1 MNNEIQTIQK
11 LLEKHNYI
19 EAEKQAA
26 LLTNRFPKNSGSFQA
41 LGICQ
46 MSQYKDTQAIKSF
59 QKGLK
64 IDPNDFGLNHNISLV
79 YFRNDL
85 IKKALTH
92 NQTSIESS
100 PEHPLPYLSRG
111 MINMKKRLFQEAQND
126 FEKAIN
132 IFGGFNNTNDNL
144 LKTQYME
151 SLIAN
156 NQEEKIIE
164 IYQQLKSQDK
174 FDPDVFYLLASNKPD
189 FFQQDEIEK
198 ILKLKNQNFQ
208 NSHEKVN
215 VLSSIYFGIGK
226 IYEKKKNT
234 EFENIYIEG
243 NNIIKNFQRFNMF
256 NLQKKILDSINK
268 FKKINYKNE
277 NSLGENIIF
286 ILGMPRT
293 GTTLLESIIAS
304 NKNVFSGGEM
314 VLMTNLI
321 EDYVLKN
328 DAPNIE
334 GLKNIGQQ
342 YIDRI
347 SEITRLKIFIDKMPD
362 NFFYLGYIL
371 YALPKAKI
379 IHIERDPWDNAISL
393 FKQRYIRNI
402 HYSSSFF
409 NIALQIAN
417 HDALK
422 EFWHSSLPSN
432 LKTQVFS
439 VSYEELV
446 SNPDEM
452 KTKIIEFCEID
463 EIENSSKR
471 ENFFSRTAS
480 MSQVRG
486 EIHQKSLKKR
496 DFSEFYEQFQDAYN
510 NQKEYWNNKI

>member
-1 MNNEIQTIQK
+1 
-11 LLEKHNYI
+11 
-19 EAEKQAA
+19 
-26 LLTNRFPKNSGSFQA
+26 
-41 LGICQ
+41 
-46 MSQYKDTQAIKSF
+46 
-59 QKGLK
+59 
-64 IDPNDFGLNHNISLV
+64 
-79 YFRNDL
+79 
-85 IKKALTH
+85 
-92 NQTSIESS
+92 
-100 PEHPLPYLSRG
+100 
-111 MINMKKRLFQEAQND
+111 
-126 FEKAIN
+126 
-132 IFGGFNNTNDNL
+132 
-144 LKTQYME
+144 ME

-156 NQEEKIIE
+156 NQEEKIID
-164 IYQQLKSQDK
+164 IYQQLKEQDK
-174 FDPDVFYLLASNKPD
+174 FDPDVFYLLAINKPD
-189 FFQQDEIEK
+189 FFQEDEVEK

-208 NSHEKVN
+208 NAYEKVH
-215 VLSSIYFGIGK
+215 VLSAIYFGIGK

-256 NLQKKILDSINK
+256 NLQKKILDSMTK
-268 FKKINYKNE
+268 FKKIHYKSE
-277 NSLGENIIF
+277 NALGENIIF

-293 GTTLLESIIAS
+293 GTTLLESILAS

-314 VLMTNLI
+314 VLMNNLI
-321 EDYVLKN
+321 KDYVLKN
-328 DAPNIE
+328 ETPNLE

-342 YIDRI
+342 YVDRI
-347 SEITRLKIFIDKMPD
+347 SEITKLKIFVDKMPD

-422 EFWHSSLPSN
+422 KFWRSNLPSN
-432 LKTQVFS
+432 LKTQIFNVN
-439 VSYEELV
+439 YEELV

-452 KTKIIEFCEID
+452 KSKIIEFCKIG
-463 EIENSSKR
+463 EIENPSKR

>member
-1 MNNEIQTIQK
+1 MNNEIQIIQK
-11 LLEKHNYI
+11 FLENHNYI
-19 EAEKQAA
+19 EAEKQAV
-26 LLTNRFPKNSGSFQA
+26 LLTKKFPKNSGSFQA

-46 MSQYKDTQAIKSF
+46 MSQYKDTQAIDSF

-64 IDPNDFGLNHNISLV
+64 IDLNDFGLNHNISLV

-85 IKKALTH
+85 IKKALIH
-92 NQTSIESS
+92 NQKSIEVS
-100 PEHPLPYLSRG
+100 PQHPLPYLSRG
-111 MINMKKRLFQEAQND
+111 MINMKKRLFQEAQID
-126 FEKAIN
+126 FEKAID
-132 IFGGFNNTNDNL
+132 IFGGFLNTNDNL

-156 NQEEKIIE
+156 NQEEKIID
-164 IYQQLKSQDK
+164 IYQQLKAQDK
-174 FDPDVFYLLASNKPD
+174 FDPDVFYILASNKPD

-198 ILKLKNQNFQ
+198 ILKLKDQNFQ
-208 NSHEKVN
+208 NAYEKVN
-215 VLSSIYFGIGK
+215 ILSAIYFGIGK
-226 IYEKKKNT
+226 IYEKKKNA

-256 NLQKKILDSINK
+256 NLQKKILDSMSK
-268 FKKINYKNE
+268 FKKIYYKSE
-277 NSLGENIIF
+277 NTLGENIIF

-304 NKNVFSGGEM
+304 NKKVFSGGEM

-328 DAPNIE
+328 DLPNLKD
-334 GLKNIGQQ
+334 LKNIGQQ
-342 YIDRI
+342 YVDRI
-347 SEITRLKIFIDKMPD
+347 SEITKLKIFIDKMPD

-379 IHIERDPWDNAISL
+379 LHIERNPWDNAISL

-417 HDALK
+417 HDILK
-422 EFWHSSLPSN
+422 EFWNSCLPLN
-432 LKTQVFS
+432 LKTQVFN

-446 SNPDEM
+446 SNPNEM
-452 KTKIIEFCEID
+452 KSNILKFCEID
-463 EIENSSKR
+463 ESDNQSKR

-480 MSQVRG
+480 MSQIKG
-486 EIHQKSLKKR
+486 EIHQKSMKK
-496 DFSEFYEQFQDAYN
+496 SEFSKFHEQFQDAYN